1 MSLRLVSL
9 KEREEG
15 KGYVRIDWF
24 DDHLQ
29 AWAGMARRK
38 AGIATSVIVSDD
50 EDGDEPSAEARTS
63 LEFGDWDGDT
73 GNPAPSWATHAVIT
87 SWDWSDTLGGWKRWM
102 SWIMRR
108 TDDGDKWEEI
118 GAM

>member
-15 KGYVRIDWF
+15 KGYVRVDWF

-38 AGIATSVIVSDD
+38 AGMATSVIVSDD

-73 GNPAPSWATHAVIT
+73 GKTRPIVGNARGHHIVGLVRHARGMEAVDVVDHAPN
-87 SWDWSDTLGGWKRWM
+87 R
-102 SWIMRR
+102 
-108 TDDGDKWEEI
+108 
-118 GAM
+118 